1 MIDPEK
7 APEAENAESRG
18 SQKEDSDT
26 NQTGADRPQALLG
39 WISRIPQLFSFSW
52 LYAIP
57 FICLLGVGG
66 VLIYVSQV
74 PSGVRWSTLGA
85 ALAIGSAAFFTG
97 GLVGFLFGIPRA
109 VQGSTPSTGV
119 TDYQANTNL
128 EQVSD
133 WLTKII
139 IGVTLTQLGRIAPA
153 LSKFA
158 DSIKAPLGGLASS
171 GDFGLGLA
179 ISYAALG
186 FFYLYLWS
194 RSLLAREL
202 GIYQTPQQVSVD
214 SQQTGSDAKQDAS
227 DGKQ

>member
-1 MIDPEK
+1 
-7 APEAENAESRG
+7 
-18 SQKEDSDT
+18 
-26 NQTGADRPQALLG
+26 
-39 WISRIPQLFSFSW
+39 
-52 LYAIP
+52 
-57 FICLLGVGG
+57 
-66 VLIYVSQV
+66 
-74 PSGVRWSTLGA
+74 
-85 ALAIGSAAFFTG
+85 
-97 GLVGFLFGIPRA
+97 
-109 VQGSTPSTGV
+109 
-119 TDYQANTNL
+119 L

-158 DSIKAPLGGLASS
+158 DSIKAPLGGLSSS

>member
-1 MIDPEK
+1 
-7 APEAENAESRG
+7 
-18 SQKEDSDT
+18 
-26 NQTGADRPQALLG
+26 
-39 WISRIPQLFSFSW
+39 
-52 LYAIP
+52 
-57 FICLLGVGG
+57 
-66 VLIYVSQV
+66 
-74 PSGVRWSTLGA
+74 
-85 ALAIGSAAFFTG
+85 
-97 GLVGFLFGIPRA
+97 
-109 VQGSTPSTGV
+109 
-119 TDYQANTNL
+119 L

-153 LSKFA
+153 LSKFS
-158 DSIKAPLGGLASS
+158 DGIKAPLGGLSSS

-202 GIYQTPQQVSVD
+202 GIYQTPQQVSAD